1 MRISRPDLSV
11 EVSYWFGKVIDLGAD
26 YTNTAFGRDARS
38 PNDRDVWRAMKAVSD
53 FDQPHAAL
61 WRVNY
66 QMPAPAA
73 ACCAS

>member
-1 MRISRPDLSV
+1 MSV

-53 FDQPHAAL
+53 FD
-61 WRVNY
+61 
-66 QMPAPAA
+66 
-73 ACCAS
+73 